1 MYDTIDSRVLRCFEV
16 VKKVGQ
22 GAYGQVWK
30 ARNKKTGSIC
40 ALKKI
45 YEAFRNPADAQK
57 AYREIKYLQRLDHP
71 NIVRLLSYQRP
82 ANCQDIYL
90 EF

>member
-1 MYDTIDSRVLRCFEV
+1 

-30 ARNKKTGSIC
+30 AKNKKTGSIC

-45 YEAFRNPADAQK
+45 YEAFRNPSDAQK
-57 AYREIKYLQRLDHP
+57 AYREIRYLQKLDHP
-71 NIVRLLSYQRP
+71 SIIKLLNIHRPLSSK
-82 ANCQDIYL
+82 DIYL
-90 EF
+90 EL